1 MASKSLGRLTID
13 IMAKTSGID
22 KGTREGRKQ
31 FRQLEKDAEKA
42 ANTVKLGFVAMA
54 AASVA
59 AAGKLYQLAQANA
72 KVVESQGDLARSM
85 NATVTGLRAVNAA
98 AGDHSIEGM
107 EGSLNRLNRRLGA
120 VENGGGPAAAAIK
133 ALNLNTEELGKQD
146 ADQKLITIAQAIKE
160 SGASAQQATRYL
172 QDMGFEQ
179 KGVYNLFKDGGES
192 IKAVRGE
199 IERFGLAISDIEF
212 EQIKQANHAFD
223 DMQDTFDGIVNQLT
237 IRLAPILNAIG
248 TYLSD
253 LAKEGQG
260 AADIVGSGFDK
271 MVNAVAFAMDA
282 VEGLRRTFEIAG
294 KGIAVSM
301 LVATKVVLEIADSII
316 NGPVEAINLLIDQMN
331 KLPKVNIEKIS
342 LTGFGQSVR
351 EQSDLATQAIKEG
364 MADMQATLLE
374 PLPSTAFKQFVA
386 DAEEASLAAAQVAVA
401 NRVDMPTAAAND
413 AVIDAEQVD
422 VREDPEILRLIDLT
436 KVREELL
443 YERYEAER
451 EMLTQ
456 ALAGN
461 QITVEE
467 YNDAMLGSETQY
479 QEALTELQKR
489 ENQARMQTAQSALSS
504 LSTLMNSE
512 SRKAFEVGKAAA
524 IANTVVNTAMAAMSS
539 YNSLSGIPIVGPA
552 LGAAAAAAAVA
563 AGVVQIQ
570 NIKKTKFGG
579 GSAGVSNTQAVN
591 NAAEPVGGGQG
602 AAAPQQNIYMQGI
615 KRDELYDG
623 AQLLDVMN
631 KQIES
636 GGRLVGYG

>member
-13 IMAKTSGID
+13 IMAKTAGID

-31 FRQLEKDAEKA
+31 FRQLEKDAQKA
-42 ANTVKLGFVAMA
+42 ANVVKGSFLAMA

-72 KVVESQGDLARSM
+72 KVVEAQGDLARSM

-107 EGSLNRLNRRLGA
+107 EASLNRLNRRLGA

-179 KGVYNLFKDGGES
+179 KGAYNLFKDGGDS
-192 IKAVRGE
+192 LRKYRQQIDD
-199 IERFGLAISDIEF
+199 FGLAISNIEF

-223 DMQDTFDGIVNQLT
+223 ALKDTFDGIVNQLT

-248 TYLSD
+248 NHLSG
-253 LAKEGQG
+253 LAKEGQS
-260 AADIVGSGFDK
+260 AADIVGNGFDK
-271 MVNAVAFAMDA
+271 MVKAVGFAMDA
-282 VEGLRRTFEIAG
+282 VEGMRRIFELAG
-294 KGIAVSM
+294 KGIAVYM
-301 LVATKVVLEIADSII
+301 LVATKAVLEIADRII
-316 NGPVEAINLLIDQMN
+316 NGPVAAINLLIDQMN
-331 KLPKVNIEKIS
+331 KLPKVNIEKIG

-351 EQSDLATQAIKEG
+351 EQSETATQAIKEG
-364 MADMQATLLE
+364 MADIQATLLE
-374 PLPSTAFKQFVA
+374 PFPSTAFEQFIK

-401 NRVDMPTAAAND
+401 NRVDMPTAAA
-413 AVIDAEQVD
+413 ELVD
-422 VREDPEILRLIDLT
+422 VREDPEIQRLIDLT

-443 YERYEAER
+443 YERYAAER

-456 ALAGN
+456 ALADK
-461 QITVEE
+461 QITVEQ
-467 YNDAMLGSETQY
+467 YNDALLGSETQY
-479 QEALTELQKR
+479 QEALTELQRR
-489 ENQARMQTAQSALSS
+489 ENQARMQTAQSALGD

-512 SRKAFEVGKAAA
+512 SRKMFEVGKAAA
-524 IANTVVNTAMAAMSS
+524 IANTIVSTFQGAQAAFTSFA
-539 YNSLSGIPIVGPA
+539 SLGPW
-552 LGAAAAAAAVA
+552 GVA
-563 AGVVQIQ
+563 AGIAAASAAVLAGMARVKQIQ
-570 NIKKTKFGG
+570 STKFGG
-579 GSAGVSNTQAVN
+579 GSAGAATSNTQAVN
-591 NAAEPVGGGQG
+591 NAAEPVQG
-602 AAAPQQNIYMQGI
+602 ANAPQQTIYMQGI